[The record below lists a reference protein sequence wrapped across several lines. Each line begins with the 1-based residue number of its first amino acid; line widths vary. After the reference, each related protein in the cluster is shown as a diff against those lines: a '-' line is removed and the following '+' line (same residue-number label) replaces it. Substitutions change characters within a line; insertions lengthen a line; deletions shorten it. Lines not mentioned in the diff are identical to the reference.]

1 MNDRL
6 LIESPANPGR
16 MPIAASL
23 PEAVGGSADA
33 GGPGHGQQPRTSEVP
48 AWTAGRALRLS
59 VAPMMA
65 WTDRHCRRF
74 HRMLTSQSL
83 LYTEMLTTGALIHGD
98 VPLHLDFDAAEQPV
112 AVQLGGSEPADLAHC
127 VRLAARW
134 GYVEVNLNCG
144 CPSERVKRGAFGAC
158 LMAEPRTV
166 ADCVRAMLDVGALP
180 ITVKHRIG
188 INRVESSEFVRDFVG
203 EGASAG
209 VDTFIVH
216 ARNAWLDGL
225 SPKENRDIPPLRYP
239 IVHRLKQEFP
249 QLRIVLNGGVRSL
262 AAAEAQLAHV
272 DGVMIGR
279 EAYHQPWL
287 LAAVDARIHG
297 IGSEPED
304 GLRWQIA
311 SQMAGHAADWIA
323 RGGHVRDVTR
333 HILGLFNG
341 LPGARRFRQR
351 LSDARELAAND
362 PGLIVSAAAE
372 VRPDR
377 DHPGAD
383 RSVSVA
389 G

>member
-1 MNDRL
+1 
-6 LIESPANPGR
+6 
-16 MPIAASL
+16 
-23 PEAVGGSADA
+23 
-33 GGPGHGQQPRTSEVP
+33 
-48 AWTAGRALRLS
+48 
-59 VAPMMA
+59 MMA

-74 HRMLTSQSL
+74 HRLLTRQSL

-98 VPLHLDFDAAEQPV
+98 VPLHLDFDPAEHPV
-112 AVQLGGSEPADLAHC
+112 ALQLGGSEPADLAHC
-127 VRLAARW
+127 VKLAERW

-166 ADCVRAMLDVGALP
+166 ADCVRAMRDAGSVP

-188 INRVESSEFVRDFVG
+188 INRIESYDFVRDFIG
-203 EGASAG
+203 EVAEAG
-209 VDTFIVH
+209 VGTFIVH

-225 SPKENRDIPPLRYP
+225 SPKENRDIPPLRYE

-249 QLRIVLNGGVRSL
+249 ALTIVLNGGVRSL
-262 AAAEAQLAHV
+262 AVAREQLGHV

-287 LAAVDARIHG
+287 LASVDSLIHG
-297 IGSEPED
+297 IGEPPQD
-304 GLRWQIA
+304 DLRWQVAEQIA
-311 SQMAGHAADWIA
+311 AHAAAWVA

-351 LSDARELAAND
+351 LSDSRELARND
-362 PGLIVSAAAE
+362 PSLIVSAAAE
-372 VRPDR
+372 VGRSRDR
-377 DHPGAD
+377 GAD
-383 RSVSVA
+383 ALSERLMGA
-389 G
+389 PGC